1 MSYDG
6 YRCKAAFPNNQP
18 ARHSPTHPNGTS
30 HHNRYHSPMRRIS
43 SFVLVFLLVLRGL
56 LGDAMALGVVP
67 MTSGSGASA
76 HGSAE
81 VHVLTAEEHH
91 HGDSSAQTSSGLH
104 VGHCA
109 DAAGASSH
117 DCGGGDSGHAVVCS
131 ACDICHSSMFA
142 SHLQASVHAAGP
154 QVLHSRLGAAFVDA
168 HAAQVV
174 KPPIS

>member
-1 MSYDG
+1 
-6 YRCKAAFPNNQP
+6 
-18 ARHSPTHPNGTS
+18 
-30 HHNRYHSPMRRIS
+30 MRRIS

-67 MTSGSGASA
+67 MSNGSGGGA

-81 VHVLTAEEHH
+81 VHVLTAGEHH
-91 HGDSSAQTSSGLH
+91 RGDSSAQSGSGLH

-109 DAAGASSH
+109 DTAGADAH
-117 DCGGGDSGHAVVCS
+117 ECGGGDSADAVVCS

-142 SHLQASVHAAGP
+142 SHLQASMHAAGL